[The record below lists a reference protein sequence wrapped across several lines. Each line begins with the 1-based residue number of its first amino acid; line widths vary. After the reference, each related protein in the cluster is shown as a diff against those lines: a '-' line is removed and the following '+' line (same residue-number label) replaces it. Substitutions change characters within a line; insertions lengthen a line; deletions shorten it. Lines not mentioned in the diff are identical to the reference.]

1 MTSAPRPFHLLIL
14 NYEYPPIGGGGGFG
28 CEKLAQ
34 ALVKELGYEV
44 TVLTAGIGMRVE
56 ETRDTFGIRIIRVPC
71 AKKREHRSSASFGF
85 MLSYIVRATWYV
97 WRHRKELCGFD
108 AISTQFAIPTG
119 PAGWAIA
126 RILRAP
132 NILTLHGGELFS
144 QPLELT
150 GYKNPFINAAVRFI
164 INHATRV
171 HANSHD
177 TANAAR
183 RFLGITRE
191 ITVISTGFSR
201 PAAFPQPPPHKPAPD
216 RRVRLVMVSRLVERK
231 GLAYL
236 LEALR
241 DISPSCWT
249 LTLVGDGPEEA
260 RLRNQVIGA
269 GIAENVRFAGFV
281 SETEKFE
288 HLAAADLF
296 VLPTLHEGLGL
307 VYFEAMYCG
316 LPVVTTDNGGQSD
329 FLIPEENAL
338 LVPIRDVVALKN
350 AIERAISDTSWRGRC
365 GENNRRKIETLS
377 VERFVGEYD
386 HLFRVAVAI

>member
-1 MTSAPRPFHLLIL
+1 MPHPTPPFRLLLL

-56 ETRDTFGIRIIRVPC
+56 ETRAAFGIRIIRVPC
-71 AKKREHRSSASFGF
+71 AKERAHRSSASFGF
-85 MLSYIVRATWYV
+85 MLNYIVRATWYA
-97 WRHRKELCGFD
+97 WRHRSELRGVD
-108 AISTQFAIPTG
+108 VLSTQFAIPTG
-119 PAGWAIA
+119 PAGLAIA
-126 RILRAP
+126 KILRVP
-132 NILTLHGGELFS
+132 NILTLHGGELFR
-144 QPLELT
+144 QPLELD
-150 GYKNPFINAAVRFI
+150 GYSNPLIRATVRFI
-164 INHATRV
+164 IHHATRV

-201 PAAFPQPPPHKPAPD
+201 PAAFPQAPPCKPAPD

-236 LEALR
+236 LAALK
-241 DISPSCWT
+241 DIPPSCWT

-260 RLRNQVIGA
+260 RLQKQARDTGLVD
-269 GIAENVRFAGFV
+269 NVRFAGFV

-316 LPVVTTDNGGQSD
+316 LPIVTTNNGGQTD
-329 FLIPEENAL
+329 FLTPEENAL
-338 LVPIRDVVALKN
+338 LVPIQDVAALKN
-350 AIERAISDTSWRGRC
+350 ALKQAIADTSWRGRC
-365 GENNRRKIETLS
+365 GENNRRKIETLA

-386 HLFRVAVAI
+386 HLFRGAVAI